1 MEWIPEVVVLKE
13 FRIGGL
19 MVIGFQVVWK
29 WQYINPKELI
39 ILAVSSE
46 NQFQAG
52 L

>member
-1 MEWIPEVVVLKE
+1 MDSRSRRSE
-13 FRIGGL
+13 RIQNRRLDGDWVSGGL
-19 MVIGFQVVWK
+19 KMTIYQ
-29 WQYINPKELI
+29 PKELI

>member
-1 MEWIPEVVVLKE
+1 MEWIPEVGLKE

-19 MVIGFQVVWK
+19 IVIGFQVVGK

-39 ILAVSSE
+39 ILEVFSE